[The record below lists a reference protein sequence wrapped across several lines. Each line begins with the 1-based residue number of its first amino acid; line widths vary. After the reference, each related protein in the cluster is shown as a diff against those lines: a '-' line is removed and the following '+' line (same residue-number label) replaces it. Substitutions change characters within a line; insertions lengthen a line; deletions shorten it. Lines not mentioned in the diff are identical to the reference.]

1 MDNWLLIIVGVIFLV
16 SIVAGYIRGAL
27 KIGLSLISTILT
39 IVIVIFLSPYVADVL
54 QKYTPAD
61 EILEEKVVEA
71 FMPEISAEQL
81 SDMELSGTPLEGL
94 QSDEIQK
101 LNELDWDM
109 LGITPQDIL
118 GVIGEIPKDV
128 QIQEIEKAPIP
139 QFLKNAL
146 IENNNA
152 AIYEELGVDTFPEYA
167 AAYISRLAMRIVSFL
182 VTFILAII
190 IVKALMVAVHIIGE
204 LPVIGF
210 FNHLG
215 GAVLGIFIALVI
227 VWLGF
232 LVITVCYSTAAG
244 AACFEMIEKSPI
256 LTFLYEKN
264 ILLSKLLSF

>member
-1 MDNWLLIIVGVIFLV
+1 
-16 SIVAGYIRGAL
+16 
-27 KIGLSLISTILT
+27 
-39 IVIVIFLSPYVADVL
+39 
-54 QKYTPAD
+54 
-61 EILEEKVVEA
+61 
-71 FMPEISAEQL
+71 
-81 SDMELSGTPLEGL
+81 MELSGTPLEGL

-152 AIYEELGVDTFPEYA
+152 AIYEELGVDTLPEYA